1 MTLEEMVLQGCKP
14 AEDFEPG
21 DITDG
26 ICGRVVVRT
35 KTLRPRAD
43 MAPLVMLD
51 TEDGQW
57 LRYEP
62 GFPVAFYGPDRV
74 LVAWPGKDRG
84 VPRPTA

>member
-1 MTLEEMVLQGCKP
+1 MTAQLFLQGCKP

-21 DITDG
+21 DVTDG
-26 ICGRVVVRT
+26 VCGRVTIKSKR
-35 KTLRPRAD
+35 LRPRAD

-62 GFPVAFYGPDRV
+62 GFPVAYYGPERKI
-74 LVAWPGKDRG
+74 VAGKGAR
-84 VPRPTA
+84 